1 MRRPGHDRYEAV
13 FRLRSVRRNCHH
25 VLLDSGA
32 QFRGGGGPEG
42 TAEAQAEK
50 SLIADGAPATA
61 GAKHSA
67 QDFCQCVGE
76 AESPAVEKIERA
88 LRGPLHSTGLDFVE
102 IPLQEVVAAL
112 QDDYGIP
119 IKLDTTALEETG
131 ISSDEKVTANIHNV
145 SLRSALR
152 LVLKN
157 LQLTYVIDDEVLM
170 ITTPE
175 AAESNLKTCVYD
187 IGSLTGDR
195 GADFDS
201 IIDAIVS
208 CVATDTWSEN
218 GGGEAEIRPVKPGLI
233 VVSQTAAVHEEVRN
247 LLEALRKMRA
257 AHKPGEKSAAAS
269 APAAADEVVTRSYSL
284 QLNPTD
290 NIDTM
295 RSQVRELIEHSLP
308 EEAWTGKLTDGQA
321 VTLTVFHDRI
331 VVRQTPAVQEKVQKL
346 LTDSGIARPARSGEE
361 NRGGGF
367 FGGGGGG
374 GFGGGG
380 RSADIGFS
388 NSESG
393 GVGGRRYD
401 ATGAFPNAAAPEL
414 GEGGIPGAAASGL
427 GGEGFAPEPAIA
439 E

>member
-1 MRRPGHDRYEAV
+1 MTVMKHFFGCAV
-13 FRLRSVRRNCHH
+13 IGAIVVVFCSPA
-25 VLLDSGA
+25 GA
-32 QFRGGGGPEG
+32 QFGGVGGPEG
-42 TAEAQAEK
+42 AAEAQAEK
-50 SLIADGAPATA
+50 SLIADGAPAA
-61 GAKHSA
+61 ADMKLSA

-76 AESPAVEKIERA
+76 SESPAVEKIEKA

-102 IPLQEVVAAL
+102 IPLMDVITTLQQE
-112 QDDYGIP
+112 YGIP
-119 IKLDTTALEETG
+119 IKLDSHALEETG
-131 ISSDEKVTANIHNV
+131 INRDETVTVNIHNV

-152 LVLKN
+152 LMLKE
-157 LQLTYVIDDEVLM
+157 LQLTYVIVDEVLM

-218 GGGEAEIRPVKPGLI
+218 GGGEAEIRPIKPGLI

-247 LLEALRKMRA
+247 LLEALRKMRG

-290 NIDTM
+290 NVDTM

-308 EEAWTGKLTDGQA
+308 EEAWTGKLADGQA
-321 VTLTVFHDRI
+321 VTLSVFHDRI

-374 GFGGGG
+374 GFGGGS
-380 RSADIGFS
+380 RSAGIGFS
-388 NSESG
+388 NPERG
-393 GVGGRRYD
+393 GVGGGRYD
-401 ATGAFPNAAAPEL
+401 AIGAFPNNAGPEF
-414 GEGGIPGAAASGL
+414 GEGGIPGAVAPGL
-427 GGEGFAPEPAIA
+427 GGEGFAPEPAVG